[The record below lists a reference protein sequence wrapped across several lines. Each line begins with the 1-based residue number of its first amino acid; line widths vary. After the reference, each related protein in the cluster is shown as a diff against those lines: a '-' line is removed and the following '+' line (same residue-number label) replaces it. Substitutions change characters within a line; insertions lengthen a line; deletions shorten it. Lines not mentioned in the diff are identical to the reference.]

1 VSVIS
6 LDRDEVI
13 RRLREIAS
21 QALAVFPELR
31 EVRLIGSLAE
41 GTHTGTSDVDLLLLL
56 DRAPEHPLEEMRPY
70 FYFFSERLNIGLD
83 ILLAGLTFPERMAE
97 SFRKSVFLAGRGD
110 KEEEKSG
117 SGY

>member
-1 VSVIS
+1 MRRIRSSGSVSVIS

-13 RRLREIAS
+13 RRLREVAG

-56 DRAPEHPLEEMRPY
+56 DRAPERPLEEMRPY

-83 ILLAGLTFPERMAE
+83 ILLAGPTPPDRVRE
-97 SFRKSVFLAGRGD
+97 SLRQSVFLAGRG
-110 KEEEKSG
+110 
-117 SGY
+117 

>member
-1 VSVIS
+1 MRRIKSSGSVSVIS

-13 RRLREIAS
+13 RRLREIAV

-56 DRAPEHPLEEMRPY
+56 DRAPEHPLEQMRPY
-70 FYFFSERLNIGLD
+70 FYFFSERMNMGLD
-83 ILLAGLTFPERMAE
+83 ILLAGPTPPEGMRE
-97 SFRKSVFLAGRGD
+97 PLQKSVSLASRG
-110 KEEEKSG
+110 
-117 SGY
+117 

>member
-1 VSVIS
+1 MRRIRSSGSVSVIS

-13 RRLREIAS
+13 RRLREISA

-56 DRAPEHPLEEMRPY
+56 DRAPEHPMEEMRPY

-83 ILLAGLTFPERMAE
+83 VLPSITEYFKEILNEDAILLH
-97 SFRKSVFLAGRGD
+97 
-110 KEEEKSG
+110 EKNRV
-117 SGY
+117 

>member
-1 VSVIS
+1 MRRIRSSGSVSVIS

-13 RRLREIAS
+13 RRLREISA

-56 DRAPEHPLEEMRPY
+56 DRAPEHPMEEMRPY

-83 ILLAGLTFPERMAE
+83 VLLAGPTPPDGMRE
-97 SFRKSVFLAGRGD
+97 SLRKSIFLAGRG
-110 KEEEKSG
+110 
-117 SGY
+117 